1 MRFWQGTSGLHESM
15 APTAVLS
22 SHTIRYGSNL
32 MVNIVYVSGN
42 DSTQEVRS
50 ADALMNSA
58 SSGEFVGDV
67 AGSVRLLAQ
76 KEVKLPASGIER
88 ALLQFFRFESVDER
102 AAFIIDPVVQ
112 NSVDALPS

>member
-1 MRFWQGTSGLHESM
+1 VPITNSTDRFDSEIAVCSSTVSFGSRRPS
-15 APTAVLS
+15 TAGGVCS
-22 SHTIRYGSNL
+22 TWNCTF
-32 MVNIVYVSGN
+32 
-42 DSTQEVRS
+42 DS
-50 ADALMNSA
+50 LA

-102 AAFIIDPVVQ
+102 ATFIIDPVVQ
-112 NSVDALPS
+112 NSLDAFPS